1 VDDYDFET
9 KFWGDPPV
17 ASAARRKKKRR
28 TAVQLFVMM
37 ILLFVSLG
45 FLGYQL
51 ADRWLTEG
59 LSIEQ
64 PSIDENE
71 APAPAYTG
79 KLSLLL
85 LGVDK
90 RGEEASR
97 ADTIMVAFI
106 DAGQGKVNILS
117 IPRDTYIEVPG
128 YGHTKINHAHAYGG
142 PELVAETVSEF
153 LEVPVSK
160 YVEVDFE
167 GFKDLV
173 DILGGVKIDVEKRM
187 YYSAEGINLEP
198 GEQVLDGEKAL
209 QYVRYRGREGDIG
222 RIERQQKFLRAVADQ
237 AVSIGTI
244 FKLPSLI
251 SEIRESTNT
260 NLTLREMLALAKVAK
275 DIKVSEM
282 ETAMVPG
289 TPVYIDGISYWE
301 PDEEET
307 FELVDKFLARN
318 DI

>member
-9 KFWGDPPV
+9 KFWGEPP
-17 ASAARRKKKRR
+17 ATSAVRRKKRR
-28 TAVQLFVMM
+28 RAAVQLFVMM
-37 ILLFVSLG
+37 ILLFASLG

-59 LSIEQ
+59 LSIQ
-64 PSIDENE
+64 QSTDES
-71 APAPAYTG
+71 AVPAPAYTG
-79 KLSLLL
+79 KLALLL
-85 LGVDK
+85 LGID
-90 RGEEASR
+90 RREEEASR

-106 DAGQGKVNILS
+106 DVDEGKLSILS
-117 IPRDTYIEVPG
+117 IPRDTYVEVPG
-128 YGHTKINHAHAYGG
+128 YGYTKINHAHAYGG

-153 LEVPVSK
+153 LGVPVNK

-187 YYSAEGINLEP
+187 YYSAEGIDLQP

-275 DIKVSEM
+275 DIKVSKM

-318 DI
+318 DV